1 MNSVESKLKELIL
14 TRYKSLREFTL
25 KIDMPYSTFDT
36 ILKRGVD
43 KANIINI
50 LKICNELNIS
60 ADKLASG
67 IIENNSIN
75 YSQCN
80 LSKEENQHILDFR
93 ALNDIGK
100 KKVVTYTKDLLD
112 NLKYQKNDEIS
123 ATLVAE
129 KPATYNAELPNKK
142 KEIWEEEGKEHLM
155 PVAAHMREGATEED
169 IQYDNDLMND
179 DSLWD
184 D

>member
-1 MNSVESKLKELIL
+1 MGLE
-14 TRYKSLREFTL
+14 
-25 KIDMPYSTFDT
+25 
-36 ILKRGVD
+36 
-43 KANIINI
+43 IINI
-50 LKICNELNIS
+50 LKKQQGLTSKQLSEKSKVPIGTLNKILNGQTKNPAYETVFALATALNCS
-60 ADKLASG
+60 VDTFYDDKKEKKSDTL
-67 IIENNSIN
+67 
-75 YSQCN
+75 N

-112 NLKYQKNDEIS
+112 NLKYQKND
-123 ATLVAE
+123 
-129 KPATYNAELPNKK
+129 ELPNKK